1 MRAVRVVSEGRADV
15 VNIDAPRAAP
25 PDVIVNVEWAS
36 VCATDR
42 KLLGQKI
49 RNTPTIGHEGAGRLA
64 DGTLVGIHP
73 DVGCGRCTECRSGY
87 ENRCSNRTSIGIHRG
102 GCLAEDVAVPAGHAV
117 VIDGVDAEV
126 APLLEPLACVLH
138 AVATLRAAEERA
150 LVVGAGS
157 MGILAMWAL
166 QAHGCRVVVSQRS
179 SDRRALAQELG
190 ADAAV
195 APHGDPS
202 EALGGAPRVA
212 LVAAAG
218 AEPLAWAC
226 ANVAVGGRVHAFAG
240 TPGAALVDANIVH
253 YRHLSLLGSTGSTVA
268 DYMRARDF
276 VVSGE
281 IKLERLPRSLVA
293 LDDVPAV
300 LTRVQQRLALKTMV
314 DVKGRRL

>member
-1 MRAVRVVSEGRADV
+1 MRAVRIVSKGRADV
-15 VNIDAPRAAP
+15 FDVDAPRASP
-25 PDVIVNVEWAS
+25 PDVIVDVEWAS

-42 KLLGQKI
+42 KLVGRGI
-49 RNTPTIGHEGAGRLA
+49 SSMTTIGHEGAGRLT
-64 DGTLVGIHP
+64 DGTRVGIHP
-73 DVGCGRCTECRSGY
+73 DVGCGRCPECRAGY
-87 ENRCSNRTSIGIHRG
+87 ENRCPQRTSIGIHRD
-102 GCLAEDVAVPAGHAV
+102 GCLAESVTVPAAHAV
-117 VIDGVDAEV
+117 AIEGIDDEI

-138 AVATLRAAEERA
+138 AVAMLRAAEERA

-166 QAHGCRVVVSQRS
+166 QAHGCPVAVSQRS

-195 APHGDPS
+195 APGDDLP
-202 EALGGAPRVA
+202 ETLGGAPRVA
-212 LVAAAG
+212 IVAASG

-240 TPGAALVDANIVH
+240 TPGDALIDANIVH
-253 YRHLSLLGSTGSTVA
+253 YRHLSLVGSTGSTVS
-268 DYMRARDF
+268 DYMRGRDL
-276 VVSGE
+276 VASGE
-281 IKLERLPRSLVA
+281 IKLERMPRSRVT

-300 LTRVQQRLALKTMV
+300 LDRPQQRLALKTMV